1 MEHQVILL
9 PRENYWTWVRSCS
22 EYVLHYGPNLT
33 QDPQTAAQY
42 MGSAQVITFPVV
54 AGGDP
59 EVGQLEEWFY
69 SQHPGVRLD
78 PILTDTAQGLHEE
91 LSQRIIDADRY
102 GQKRKSFYLVW
113 PTDYSVITQKYGA
126 NPQIYSRF
134 GMPGH
139 EGVDIRALTN
149 TNVYCCADG
158 VVYRVHN
165 APDPRVSAYGKHV
178 RVRHKDGYKT
188 VYGHLV
194 RPLVREGQEL
204 KAGELLGKADS
215 TGASTGSHL
224 HLTLKRDGAT
234 ERGET
239 NFPKDI
245 IDPTPFLIWPEI
257 ATKKSFD
264 AYDWSPEKCL
274 VGAHARVGQPLQD
287 EDLNLIR
294 IARLEAVKLEL
305 SESLDTIESLRALN
319 PAMLIVVRVAGEFSG
334 EAISA
339 ERYFTSIENN
349 FGRLYRSGIR
359 YFEIHSNPNLQNAG
373 WRRSW
378 RDGLEFSQWFNKVSR
393 LIKSRFPEAKI
404 GFPGLSQ
411 GELVPG
417 WRADDAQFLN
427 EAESAV
433 QNADWVGV
441 NCYWTDQ
448 TSLKDPNKGRAFDAY
463 RDKFPGKLL
472 MITEFC
478 NPIQSVAERTKVEQY
493 LEFYRMVRSQPGIA
507 AAFAFALSAGRGHD
521 AIVWRS
527 EISDGNDIAELIGK
541 RSI

>member
-9 PRENYWTWVRSCS
+9 PRENYWTWVRACT

-42 MGSAQVITFPVV
+42 MSPAQVITFP
-54 AGGDP
+54 AFSGGYP
-59 EVGQLEEWFY
+59 ENGQLEEWFFK
-69 SQHPGVRLD
+69 QHPGVRLD
-78 PILTDTAQGLHEE
+78 PISTETAEGLRDEFA
-91 LSQRIIDADRY
+91 QRIIDSDRY

-139 EGVDIRALTN
+139 EGVDIRALNN
-149 TNVYCCADG
+149 TNIYCCADG

-165 APDPRVSAYGKHV
+165 DPDPRVSAYGKHV

-188 VYGHLV
+188 VYGHLA

-234 ERGET
+234 DRGET

-245 IDPTPFLIWPEI
+245 IDPTPFLVWPEF
-257 ATKKSFD
+257 ASKKSFD
-264 AYDWSPEKCL
+264 AYNWSPEKCL
-274 VGAHARVGQPLQD
+274 VGAHARVGQPLQE
-287 EDLNLIR
+287 EDLNLISL
-294 IARLEAVKLEL
+294 ARLEAIKLEL
-305 SESLDTIESLRALN
+305 NESLDTIERLRALA
-319 PAMLIVVRVAGEFSG
+319 PEMFIVVRTTGDFSG

-339 ERYFTSIENN
+339 ESYFTSIENN
-349 FGRLYRSGIR
+349 FGRLYRSGIK
-359 YFEIHSNPNLQNAG
+359 YFEILSNPNLQNAG

-378 RDGLEFSQWFNKVSR
+378 RDGLEFAQWFNKLSH
-393 LIKSRFPEAKI
+393 LIKERFPDAKV

-433 QNADWVGV
+433 QNADWVGL

-448 TSLKDPNKGRAFDAY
+448 ASLKERKKGRAFEVY
-463 RDKFPGKLL
+463 RDRFPGKLL

-478 NPIQSVAERTKVEQY
+478 NPIQSIDERTKADQY
-493 LEFYRMVRSQPGIA
+493 AEFYRMVRYQPGIA
-507 AAFAFALSAGRGHD
+507 AAFAYALSAVRDHD

-527 EISDGNDIAELIGK
+527 EISDGTKLAGLIGN

>member
-22 EYVLHYGPNLT
+22 EYVLQYGPNLT

-42 MGSAQVITFPVV
+42 MAPAQVITFPVV
-54 AGGDP
+54 PGGYP
-59 EVGQLEEWFY
+59 EYSQLEEWFY

-78 PILTDTAQGLHEE
+78 PISTETKEGLQEE
-91 LSQRIIDADRY
+91 FALRIADEDRY
-102 GQKRKSFYLVW
+102 GQKRKSFYLLW
-113 PTDYSVITQKYGA
+113 PTDYTYITQEYGA

-139 EGVDIRALTN
+139 EGVDIRALNN
-149 TNVYCCADG
+149 TNIYCCADG

-165 APDPRVSAYGKHV
+165 NPDPRVHAYGKHV

-188 VYGHLV
+188 VYGHLA
-194 RPLVREGQEL
+194 RPLVRVGQEL
-204 KAGELLGKADS
+204 KAGELLGRANS

-234 ERGET
+234 DRGET

-245 IDPTPFLIWPEI
+245 IDPTPFLIWP
-257 ATKKSFD
+257 AAKKSFD
-264 AYDWSPEKCL
+264 TSPLINKKCL
-274 VGAHARVGQPLQD
+274 IGAHARVGEPLQD

-294 IARLEAVKLEL
+294 LARLEAVKLEL
-305 SESLDTIESLRALN
+305 YENLDTIERIRGLN
-319 PAMLIVVRVAGEFSG
+319 TEMLIVVRVTGDFSG

-339 ERYFTSIENN
+339 ERFFASIERNL
-349 FGRLYRSGIR
+349 GRLYRSGIR
-359 YFEIHSNPNLQNAG
+359 YFEIHSNPNVQNSG

-378 RDGLEFSQWFNKVSR
+378 RDGLEFSQWFIKVTQM
-393 LIKSRFPEAKI
+393 IKTRFPDAKV

-411 GELVPG
+411 GELLPG

-427 EAESAV
+427 EAVSAV
-433 QNADWVGV
+433 QKSDWVGV

-448 TSLKDPNKGRAFDAY
+448 ASLRARNKGRVFEVY
-463 RDKFPGKLL
+463 RDKFPDKLL
-472 MITEFC
+472 IITEFC
-478 NPIQSVAERTKVEQY
+478 NPIQGVTGRTKARQY
-493 LEFYRMVRSQPGIA
+493 LEFYRMVRSLPGIA
-507 AAFAFALSAGRGHD
+507 AAFAFTLSADRGHD
-521 AIVWRS
+521 EIAWRS
-527 EISDGNDIAELIGK
+527 ETSDGSDIAELIGK

>member
-9 PRENYWTWVRSCS
+9 PRENYWTWVRSCT
-22 EYVLHYGPNLT
+22 EYVLQYGPNLT

-42 MGSAQVITFPVV
+42 MAPAQVITFPVV
-54 AGGDP
+54 PGGYP
-59 EVGQLEEWFY
+59 EYSQLDEWFF

-78 PILTDTAQGLHEE
+78 PISTDTAEGLQEE
-91 LSQRIIDADRY
+91 FALRIADEDRY
-102 GQKRKSFYLVW
+102 GQKRKSFYLLW
-113 PTDYSVITQKYGA
+113 PTDYSFITQEYGA

-139 EGVDIRALTN
+139 EGVDIRALNN
-149 TNVYCCADG
+149 TNIYCCADG

-165 APDPRVSAYGKHV
+165 NPDPRVHAYGKHV

-188 VYGHLV
+188 VYGHLA
-194 RPLVREGQEL
+194 RPLVQVGQEL
-204 KAGELLGKADS
+204 KAGELLGRANS

-234 ERGET
+234 DRGET
-239 NFPKDI
+239 NYPKDI
-245 IDPTPFLIWPEI
+245 IDPTPFLIWP
-257 ATKKSFD
+257 AAKKSFEP
-264 AYDWSPEKCL
+264 SRLNHEKCL
-274 VGAHARVGQPLQD
+274 LGAHARVGEPLQD

-294 IARLEAVKLEL
+294 LARLEAVKLEL
-305 SESLDTIESLRALN
+305 DESLDTIERIRGLN
-319 PAMLIVVRVAGEFSG
+319 PAMFIVVRVTGDFSG
-334 EAISA
+334 EAIST
-339 ERYFTSIENN
+339 ERFFASIENN

-359 YFEIHSNPNLQNAG
+359 YFEIHSNPNVQNSG

-378 RDGLEFSQWFNKVSR
+378 RDGLEFSQWFTKVTQM
-393 LIKSRFPEAKI
+393 IKARFPEAKV

-411 GELVPG
+411 GELLPG

-427 EAESAV
+427 EAVSAV

-448 TSLKDPNKGRAFDAY
+448 ASLRERNKGRAFEVY
-463 RDKFPGKLL
+463 RDKFPDKQLI
-472 MITEFC
+472 ITEFC
-478 NPIQSVAERTKVEQY
+478 NPIQGIADSTKARQY
-493 LEFYRMVRSQPGIA
+493 IEFYRMVRAQPGIA
-507 AAFAFALSAGRGHD
+507 AAFAFTLSADRGHD

-527 EISDGNDIAELIGK
+527 ETSDGSEFAELIGK
-541 RSI
+541 RSL

>member
-9 PRENYWTWVRSCS
+9 PRENYWTWVRACT

-42 MGSAQVITFPVV
+42 MSPAQVITFPAVS
-54 AGGDP
+54 GGYP
-59 EVGQLEEWFY
+59 ENGQLEEWFFK
-69 SQHPGVRLD
+69 QHPGVRLD
-78 PILTDTAQGLHEE
+78 PISTETADGLREE
-91 LSQRIIDADRY
+91 FAQRIIDSDRY

-139 EGVDIRALTN
+139 EGVDIRALNN
-149 TNVYCCADG
+149 TNIYCCADG

-165 APDPRVSAYGKHV
+165 DPDPRVSAYGKHV

-188 VYGHLV
+188 VYGHLA

-234 ERGET
+234 DRGET

-245 IDPTPFLIWPEI
+245 IDPTPFLVWPEF
-257 ATKKSFD
+257 ASKKSFD
-264 AYDWSPEKCL
+264 AYNWSPEKCL

-287 EDLNLIR
+287 EDLNLISL
-294 IARLEAVKLEL
+294 ARLEAIKLEL
-305 SESLDTIESLRALN
+305 NESLDTIERLRALD
-319 PAMLIVVRVAGEFSG
+319 PEMFIVVRTTGDFSG

-339 ERYFTSIENN
+339 ESYFTSIENN
-349 FGRLYRSGIR
+349 FGRLYRAGIR
-359 YFEIHSNPNLQNAG
+359 YFEILSNPNLQNAG

-378 RDGLEFSQWFNKVSR
+378 RDGLEFGQWFNKLSH
-393 LIKSRFPEAKI
+393 LIKARFHDAKV

-433 QNADWVGV
+433 QNADWVGL

-448 TSLKDPNKGRAFDAY
+448 ASLKERKKGRAFEVY
-463 RDKFPGKLL
+463 RDRFPGKVL

-478 NPIQSVAERTKVEQY
+478 NPIQSVAERTKADQY
-493 LEFYRMVRSQPGIA
+493 AEFYRMVRSQPGIA
-507 AAFAFALSAGRGHD
+507 AAFAYALSAVRDHD
-521 AIVWRS
+521 AIAWRS
-527 EISDGNDIAELIGK
+527 EISDGTEFAGLIGN

>member
-22 EYVLHYGPNLT
+22 EYVLQYGPNLT

-42 MGSAQVITFPVV
+42 MAPAQVITFPVV

-69 SQHPGVRLD
+69 SHHPGVRLD
-78 PILTDTAQGLHEE
+78 PIPTNSAKGLQEE
-91 LSQRIIDADRY
+91 FAQRIVDADRY

-113 PTDYSVITQKYGA
+113 PTDYSVITQKYAA

-165 APDPRVSAYGKHV
+165 DPDPRVHAYGKHV

-188 VYGHLV
+188 VYGHLA

-204 KAGELLGKADS
+204 KAGELLGKANS

-234 ERGET
+234 DRGET

-245 IDPTPFLIWPEI
+245 IDPSPFLIWPEF
-257 ATKKSFD
+257 ASKKSFD

-274 VGAHARVGQPLQD
+274 IGAHARVGQPLQD
-287 EDLNLIR
+287 EDLNLIKL
-294 IARLEAVKLEL
+294 ARLEAVKLEL
-305 SESLDTIESLRALN
+305 SESLDTVERLRALN
-319 PAMLIVVRVAGEFSG
+319 PAMLIVVRVTGEFSG

-339 ERYFTSIENN
+339 ERFFTSIENN
-349 FGRLYRSGIR
+349 VGRLYRSGIR
-359 YFEIHSNPNLQNAG
+359 YFELHSNPNLQNAG

-393 LIKSRFPEAKI
+393 LIKSRFPDAKI

-427 EAESAV
+427 EAENAV
-433 QNADWVGV
+433 QTADWVGV

-448 TSLKDPNKGRAFDAY
+448 TSLKARIKGRAFEVY
-463 RDKFPGKLL
+463 RDKFPSKLL

-478 NPIQSVAERTKVEQY
+478 NPIKSVAERTKADQY

-507 AAFAFALSAGRGHD
+507 AAFAFALSADRGHD

-527 EISDGNDIAELIGK
+527 NISDGNDFAELIGK

>member
-9 PRENYWTWVRSCS
+9 PRESYWTWVRACS
-22 EYVLHYGPNLT
+22 DYVLRYGPNLT
-33 QDPQTAAQY
+33 QDPQTAARY
-42 MGSAQVITFPVV
+42 MAPAQVITFPAV
-54 AGGDP
+54 AGGYP
-59 EVGQLEEWFY
+59 EYGLLEEWFY
-69 SQHPGVRLD
+69 AQHPGVRLD
-78 PILTDTAQGLHEE
+78 PITTEKAEGLQNEFALRITD
-91 LSQRIIDADRY
+91 SDRY
-102 GQKRKSFYLVW
+102 GQMRKSFYLLW
-113 PTDYSVITQKYGA
+113 PTDYSVVTQKYAA

-149 TNVYCCADG
+149 TNIYCCADG

-165 APDPRVSAYGKHV
+165 DPDPRVHAYGKHV

-188 VYGHLV
+188 VYGHLA

-204 KAGELLGKADS
+204 KAGELLGIANS

-234 ERGET
+234 DRGET
-239 NFPKDI
+239 KFPKDI
-245 IDPTPFLIWPEI
+245 IDPTPFLIWPEF
-257 ATKKSFD
+257 ASKKSFD
-264 AYDWSPEKCL
+264 AYRWDPEKCL
-274 VGAHARVGQPLQD
+274 IGAHARVGQPLQD
-287 EDLNLIR
+287 EDLNLIGL
-294 IARLEAVKLEL
+294 AKLEAVKIEL
-305 SESLDTIESLRALN
+305 NENLDMIERLRSLN
-319 PAMLIVVRVAGEFSG
+319 PAMLFVVRVTGEFSS

-339 ERYFTSIENN
+339 ERFFASIENN
-349 FGRLYRSGIR
+349 VGRLYRSGIK
-359 YFEIHSNPNLQNAG
+359 YFEMHSNPNLQNAG

-378 RDGLEFSQWFNKVSR
+378 RDGLEFSQWFIKVSQ
-393 LIKSRFPEAKI
+393 LIKARFPDARV

-411 GELVPG
+411 GDLVSG

-433 QNADWVGV
+433 QIADWVGV

-448 TSLKDPNKGRAFDAY
+448 SSLRARNKGLAFEAY
-463 RDKFPGKLL
+463 RDKFPDKLL

-478 NPIQSVAERTKVEQY
+478 NPILGVDERTKADQY
-493 LEFYRMVRSQPGIA
+493 IEFYRMVRSVPGIA
-507 AAFAFALSAGRGHD
+507 AAFAFALSADQGHD

-527 EISDGNDIAELIGK
+527 ELSDGTNFAELIGN

>member
-22 EYVLHYGPNLT
+22 EYVLQYGPNLT

-42 MGSAQVITFPVV
+42 MAPAQVITFPVV
-54 AGGDP
+54 PGGYP
-59 EVGQLEEWFY
+59 EYSQLEAWFY

-78 PILTDTAQGLHEE
+78 PISTDTAKGLQEE
-91 LSQRIIDADRY
+91 FELRIADEDRY
-102 GQKRKSFYLVW
+102 GQKRKSFYLLW
-113 PTDYSVITQKYGA
+113 PTDYTFITQEYGA

-139 EGVDIRALTN
+139 EGVDIRALNN
-149 TNVYCCADG
+149 TNIYCCADG

-165 APDPRVSAYGKHV
+165 NPDPRVHAYGKHV

-188 VYGHLV
+188 VYGHLA
-194 RPLVREGQEL
+194 RPLVRVGQEL
-204 KAGELLGKADS
+204 KAGELLGRANS

-234 ERGET
+234 DRGET

-245 IDPTPFLIWPEI
+245 IDPTPFLIWP
-257 ATKKSFD
+257 AAKKSFEP
-264 AYDWSPEKCL
+264 SHLNHEKCL
-274 VGAHARVGQPLQD
+274 IGAHARVREPLQD

-294 IARLEAVKLEL
+294 MARLEAVKLEL
-305 SESLDTIESLRALN
+305 DESLDTIERIRGLN
-319 PAMLIVVRVAGEFSG
+319 PDMLIVVRVTGDFSG

-339 ERYFTSIENN
+339 ERFFASIESN

-359 YFEIHSNPNLQNAG
+359 YFEIHSNPNVQNSG

-378 RDGLEFSQWFNKVSR
+378 RDGLEFSQWFIKVTQM
-393 LIKSRFPEAKI
+393 IKTRFPDAKV

-411 GELVPG
+411 GELLPG

-427 EAESAV
+427 EAVNAV

-448 TSLKDPNKGRAFDAY
+448 ASLRARNQGRVFEVY
-463 RDKFPGKLL
+463 RDKFPDKLL
-472 MITEFC
+472 IITEFC
-478 NPIQSVAERTKVEQY
+478 NPIQGVADRTKARQY

-507 AAFAFALSAGRGHD
+507 AAFAFTLSADRGHD

-527 EISDGNDIAELIGK
+527 ETSDGSDIAELIGK

>member
-1 MEHQVILL
+1 MDHQVILL
-9 PRENYWTWVRSCS
+9 PRESYWTWVRACS
-22 EYVLHYGPNLT
+22 DYVLRYGPNLT

-42 MGSAQVITFPVV
+42 MAPAQVITFPAVS
-54 AGGDP
+54 GGYP
-59 EVGQLEEWFY
+59 EYGQLEEWFY

-78 PILTDTAQGLHEE
+78 PILTDSAEGLQDEFTK
-91 LSQRIIDADRY
+91 RITDSDRY
-102 GQKRKSFYLVW
+102 GQMRKSFYLLW
-113 PTDYSVITQKYGA
+113 PTDYSVITQKYAA
-126 NPQIYSRF
+126 NPQIYTRF

-149 TNVYCCADG
+149 TNIYSCADG

-165 APDPRVSAYGKHV
+165 DPGAHAYGKHV

-188 VYGHLV
+188 VYGHLA

-234 ERGET
+234 DRGET

-245 IDPTPFLIWPEI
+245 IDPTPFLIWPEF
-257 ATKKSFD
+257 ASKKSFA
-264 AYDWSPEKCL
+264 AYNWSPEKCL
-274 VGAHARVGQPLQD
+274 IGAHARVGQPLQNK
-287 EDLNLIR
+287 DLELIKL
-294 IARLEAVKLEL
+294 ARLEAVKLEL
-305 SESLDTIESLRALN
+305 NENLDTIDRLRALN
-319 PAMLIVVRVAGEFSG
+319 PEMLFVVRVTGEFSS

-339 ERYFTSIENN
+339 KRFFASIENN
-349 FGRLYRSGIR
+349 IGRLYRSGIR
-359 YFEIHSNPNLQNAG
+359 YFEMHSNPNLQNAG

-378 RDGLEFSQWFNKVSR
+378 RDGLEFSQWFTKVSA
-393 LIKSRFPEAKI
+393 LIKARFPEAKI

-411 GELVPG
+411 GELISG
-417 WRADDAQFLN
+417 WRADDDQFLH

-433 QNADWVGV
+433 QIADWVGV

-448 TSLKDPNKGRAFDAY
+448 SSLRTRDKGLSFQIY
-463 RDKFPGKLL
+463 RDKFPEKLL

-478 NPIQSVAERTKVEQY
+478 NPVQGVDERTKADQY
-493 LEFYRMVRSQPGIA
+493 LEFYRSVRSMPGIA
-507 AAFAFALSAGRGHD
+507 AAFAFALSADRGHD

-527 EISDGNDIAELIGK
+527 QISEGTEFAEMIGS

>member
-22 EYVLHYGPNLT
+22 EYVLRYGPNLT

-42 MGSAQVITFPVV
+42 MAPAQVITFPVV
-54 AGGDP
+54 PGGYP
-59 EVGQLEEWFY
+59 EYSQLDEWFY

-78 PILTDTAQGLHEE
+78 PISADTAKGLQEE
-91 LSQRIIDADRY
+91 FALRIADEDRY
-102 GQKRKSFYLVW
+102 GQKRKSFYLLW
-113 PTDYSVITQKYGA
+113 PTDYSFITQKYGA
-126 NPQIYSRF
+126 NPHIYSRF

-139 EGVDIRALTN
+139 EGVDIRALNN

-158 VVYRVHN
+158 VVYRVHHDS
-165 APDPRVSAYGKHV
+165 DPRVHAYGKHV

-188 VYGHLV
+188 VYGHLA
-194 RPLVREGQEL
+194 RPLVRVGQEL
-204 KAGELLGKADS
+204 KAGELLGKANS

-234 ERGET
+234 DRGET

-245 IDPTPFLIWPEI
+245 IDPTPFLIWP
-257 ATKKSFD
+257 AQKKSFD
-264 AYDWSPEKCL
+264 TSRLNHKKCL
-274 VGAHARVGQPLQD
+274 LGAHARVGEPLQD
-287 EDLNLIR
+287 EDLDLIR
-294 IARLEAVKLEL
+294 LARLEAVKLEL
-305 SESLDTIESLRALN
+305 DESLETIERIRALN
-319 PAMLIVVRVAGEFSG
+319 PAMLIVVRVTAEFSS

-339 ERYFTSIENN
+339 ERYFASIESN

-359 YFEIHSNPNLQNAG
+359 YFELHCNPNLQNSG

-378 RDGLEFSQWFNKVSR
+378 RDGFEFSQWFTEVAQLVKT
-393 LIKSRFPEAKI
+393 RFPDAKV
-404 GFPGLSQ
+404 GFPGLSP
-411 GELVPG
+411 GKLVPG

-427 EAESAV
+427 EAESAI
-433 QNADWVGV
+433 QFADWVGV

-448 TSLKDPNKGRAFDAY
+448 ASLRDRNKGRVFEVY
-463 RDKFPGKLL
+463 RDRFPDKLL

-478 NPIQSVAERTKVEQY
+478 NPIQGVADHTKARQY

-507 AAFAFALSAGRGHD
+507 AAFAFTLSADRGHD

-527 EISDGNDIAELIGK
+527 ETSDGSEFAKLIGN

>member
-1 MEHQVILL
+1 MDHQVILL
-9 PRENYWTWVRSCS
+9 PRENYWSWVRACS
-22 EYVLHYGPNLT
+22 EYVLKYGPNLT
-33 QDPQTAAQY
+33 QDPQSAAQY
-42 MGSAQVITFPVV
+42 MAPAQVITFPVIS
-54 AGGDP
+54 GGYP
-59 EVGQLEEWFY
+59 GYGQLEEWFY

-78 PILTDTAQGLHEE
+78 PISTDSTQGLQEE
-91 LSQRIIDADRY
+91 FGQRIVDSDRY
-102 GQKRKSFYLVW
+102 GQKRKSFYLIW
-113 PTDYSVITQKYGA
+113 PTDYSIITQKYAA

-149 TNVYCCADG
+149 TNIYCCADG

-165 APDPRVSAYGKHV
+165 DPDPRVHAYGKHV
-178 RVRHKDGYKT
+178 RVRHKDGFKT
-188 VYGHLV
+188 VYGHLA

-204 KAGELLGKADS
+204 KAGELLGMANS

-234 ERGET
+234 DRGET

-245 IDPTPFLIWPEI
+245 IDPTPYLIWPEF
-257 ATKKSFD
+257 ASKKSFD

-274 VGAHARVGQPLQD
+274 VGAHARVGTPLQD
-287 EDLNLIR
+287 EDLNLIEL
-294 IARLEAVKLEL
+294 ARLEAVKLEL
-305 SESLDTIESLRALN
+305 CESLDTVERLRALN
-319 PAMLIVVRVAGEFSG
+319 QAMLLVVRVSGEFSG

-339 ERYFTSIENN
+339 ERFFASVENN
-349 FGRLYRSGIR
+349 LGRLYRSGIQ

-378 RDGLEFSQWFNKVSR
+378 RDGFEFSQWFIKVSE
-393 LIKSRFPEAKI
+393 LIKARFPDAKI

-411 GELVPG
+411 GDHVPG
-417 WRADDAQFLN
+417 WRADDTQFLN

-433 QNADWVGV
+433 QIANWVGV

-448 TSLKDPNKGRAFDAY
+448 TSLRARNKGRAFEVY
-463 RDKFPGKLL
+463 RDKYPGKLL

-478 NPIQSVAERTKVEQY
+478 NPIKSVAERIKADQY
-493 LEFYRMVRSQPGIA
+493 LEFYRTVQAKPGIA
-507 AAFAFALSAGRGHD
+507 AAFAFALSADRGHD
-521 AIVWRS
+521 AMVWRS
-527 EISDGNDIAELIGK
+527 EGSDGNEFAELIGK
-541 RSI
+541 RSR

>member
-9 PRENYWTWVRSCS
+9 PRENYWTWVRACS
-22 EYVLHYGPNLT
+22 EYVLQYGPNLT

-42 MGSAQVITFPVV
+42 MAPAQVITFPVV
-54 AGGDP
+54 SGGYP
-59 EVGQLEEWFY
+59 EYGQLEEWFY
-69 SQHPGVRLD
+69 GQHPGVRLD
-78 PILTDTAQGLHEE
+78 PIAADTAEGLQEE
-91 LSQRIIDADRY
+91 FAQRIVDLDRY
-102 GQKRKSFYLVW
+102 GKKRKSFYLAW
-113 PTDYSVITQKYGA
+113 PTDYSVITQKYA
-126 NPQIYSRF
+126 VNPQIYSRF

-149 TNVYCCADG
+149 TNIYCCADG

-165 APDPRVSAYGKHV
+165 DPDPRVHAYGKHV

-188 VYGHLV
+188 IYGHLA

-204 KAGELLGKADS
+204 KVGELLGKADS

-234 ERGET
+234 DRGET

-245 IDPTPFLIWPEI
+245 IDPTPFLIWPEF
-257 ATKKSFD
+257 ASKKSFD
-264 AYDWSPEKCL
+264 VYDWSPKKCL
-274 VGAHARVGQPLQD
+274 VGAHARVGQPLQE

-294 IARLEAVKLEL
+294 LARLEAVKLEIN
-305 SESLDTIESLRALN
+305 ESLDTIERLRALN
-319 PAMLIVVRVAGEFSG
+319 PAMFIVVRVTGELSG
-334 EAISA
+334 ESVSA
-339 ERYFTSIENN
+339 EQFFTSVENN
-349 FGRLYRSGIR
+349 IGRLYRSGIG
-359 YFEIHSNPNLQNAG
+359 YYEILSNPNLQNAG
-373 WRRSW
+373 WRRTW
-378 RDGLEFSQWFNKVSR
+378 RDGLEFSQWFIKVSQ
-393 LIKSRFPEAKI
+393 LIKARFPDAKI

-433 QNADWVGV
+433 QIADWVGV

-448 TSLKDPNKGRAFDAY
+448 TSLKARNKGHAFEVY
-463 RDKFPGKLL
+463 RERFPDKLF

-478 NPIQSVAERTKVEQY
+478 NPIQGVDEHTKADQY
-493 LEFYRMVRSQPGIA
+493 LEFYRTVRSQPGIA
-507 AAFAFALSAGRGHD
+507 AAFAYALSADRDHD

-527 EISDGNDIAELIGK
+527 EISDGTDFAERIGK
-541 RSI
+541 RSA